1 MGIVCDTAMAFF
13 PGGAD
18 MFCSSGPSWSFAKR
32 KEFQPEGHTSLWLSL
47 LALDLLNLSSDQ
59 PLRMILYC
67 IDIAN
72 LVAMEKKKFNAK
84 FRRHRF
90 AFLKHSVV
98 IFASCSSLN

>member
-1 MGIVCDTAMAFF
+1 
-13 PGGAD
+13 

-32 KEFQPEGHTSLWLSL
+32 KEFKPEGHTSLWLSL
-47 LALDLLNLSSDQ
+47 QALDLLDLSSDQ

-72 LVAMEKKKFNAK
+72 LVAMKKKKFNAK
-84 FRRHRF
+84 FRRQRF